1 MTILAFWKV
10 GGWEVER
17 HTLDDVSHEEAFDT
31 LWHNRDRLDAHFYDI
46 EYEGYDRHM
55 LNASEF
61 ENDYNDELY
70 DGGYWVKVLHIP
82 SDDVKRIMED

>member
-10 GGWEVER
+10 GGGEVER
-17 HTLDDVSHEEAFDT
+17 HTLDVVSHEEAFDI
-31 LWHNRDRLDAHFYDI
+31 LWHNRDKLEAHFYDI
-46 EYEGYDRHM
+46 EYKGYDRHI

-61 ENDYNDELY
+61 EDDYNDELY
-70 DGGYWVKVLHIP
+70 DDGYWVKVLHIP